1 MDGLLA
7 GFGFWLKV
15 NARYPDFMHK
25 KTREALWLVDR
36 KNPPWVEMEMAAM
49 APGTVDLNPF
59 LWNRRLSKY
68 VKAGEYEKTLG
79 LFRQMQSKGMSPDAF
94 TFVPVLNACASLRAL
109 KEGRYVHERIIQ
121 SGCESDVFVHSS
133 LIDMY
138 AKCGSIEDAWSVFT
152 KVPSNDVVS
161 WTAIIFAH
169 VKCGQGQ
176 KALKL
181 FQQMQQEGVEP
192 NSVTFVGVLNACAS
206 VAALEEGRH
215 VHKQIIQSGFESNI
229 FVCSGLVDMYAK
241 CGSME
246 DAWML
251 FSKMPSHDVVSWTA
265 MIFGHVKCGQGQ
277 KALELFQQMKEE
289 GVKPN
294 PVTFV
299 AVLNACASVLA
310 LEEGRH
316 AHEQIVQSGC
326 ESDVFVHSSL
336 VDMYAKCGSMEDAWK
351 VFTKMP
357 SPDAVSW
364 NAIIFAHVKCGQGHK
379 ALDLFTQ
386 MHQEGVEPN
395 FLTFVGVLN
404 ACASLFA
411 LEEGRCAHKQIIQ
424 SGFESNVFVCSGLVD
439 MYAKCGSMEDAWRVF
454 TKMPSHDVVSWTAM
468 IFGCVKCR
476 QGWKALELFQ
486 RMQQEGVEPGPATF
500 VGVLNACAS
509 VLALEQG
516 RNTHEQIIQSG
527 FESNVF
533 VGSSLV
539 DMYAKCGSMEDAW
552 RVFTKMPLRDVVTW
566 TAIIFGYVK
575 CGQAC
580 KALQLFQQMQRED
593 VEPGPGT
600 FVGVLNAC
608 ASIMAFEEGR
618 CIHKQIIECSCETN
632 VFVGNSLIDM
642 YAKCGSMR
650 EAWRVFDMMPLR
662 DVVSWNAL
670 LSGFAMHGHGKE
682 ALGHFEQ
689 MCEAGVEIDGVTFVC
704 LLSACSHAGLVC
716 EGLCY
721 FDSISLV
728 YGIPAAVEHYTCMVD
743 LLGRAGHLQ
752 AAEDMIKTMS
762 CEPSAAVWRALLGTC
777 RTHGDV
783 EMGEHIAKRVIE
795 LEPENAAGYVLLSNT
810 YAAAGKWDLSR
821 NVEWQRTERGVKKQ
835 PGRTW
840 IEVNNEVHSFVV
852 DDRVH
857 PQMTEI
863 RAELSRLSWQ
873 LNDAGYMPDTRF
885 VLHDVDE
892 EEKLMQLCH
901 HSEKLSVA
909 FGLISTP
916 PGTSLRIRKN
926 LRVCGDCH
934 TFMKFITKIVGRII
948 IIRDVNHVHH
958 FEDGVCSCRDY
969 W

>member
-1 MDGLLA
+1 
-7 GFGFWLKV
+7 
-15 NARYPDFMHK
+15 
-25 KTREALWLVDR
+25 
-36 KNPPWVEMEMAAM
+36 
-49 APGTVDLNPF
+49 
-59 LWNRRLSKY
+59 
-68 VKAGEYEKTLG
+68 
-79 LFRQMQSKGMSPDAF
+79 MQSKGMSPDTF

-121 SGCESDVFVHSS
+121 SGCESDVFVRSS

-138 AKCGSIEDAWSVFT
+138 AKCGSMEDAWSVFT

-176 KALKL
+176 KALEL
-181 FQQMQQEGVEP
+181 FQRMQQEGVEP
-192 NSVTFVGVLNACAS
+192 NCFTFVGVLNACAS
-206 VAALEEGRH
+206 VAALEDGRH
-215 VHKQIIQSGFESNI
+215 VHKQIIESGFESDV

-246 DAWML
+246 DAWTL

-289 GVKPN
+289 G
-294 PVTFV
+294 
-299 AVLNACASVLA
+299 
-310 LEEGRH
+310 
-316 AHEQIVQSGC
+316 
-326 ESDVFVHSSL
+326 
-336 VDMYAKCGSMEDAWK
+336 
-351 VFTKMP
+351 MP

-364 NAIIFAHVKCGQGHK
+364 NAIIFAHVKCGQGQK

-386 MHQEGVEPN
+386 MHHEGVEPN
-395 FLTFVGVLN
+395 SLTFVGVLN

-486 RMQQEGVEPGPATF
+486 RMKQEG
-500 VGVLNACAS
+500 
-509 VLALEQG
+509 
-516 RNTHEQIIQSG
+516 
-527 FESNVF
+527 
-533 VGSSLV
+533 
-539 DMYAKCGSMEDAW
+539 
-552 RVFTKMPLRDVVTW
+552 MPLRDVVTW

-575 CGQAC
+575 CGQGC

-608 ASIMAFEEGR
+608 ASLMAFEEGR
-618 CIHKQIIECSCETN
+618 CIHKQIIEYSCETN

-704 LLSACSHAGLVC
+704 LLSACSHAGLVY

-743 LLGRAGHLQ
+743 LLGHAGHLQ
-752 AAEDMIKTMS
+752 AAEDMIKTIS

-840 IEVNNEVHSFVV
+840 IEVNNEVHSFIV

-873 LNDAGYMPDTRF
+873 MNDAGYMPDTRF

-892 EEKLMQLCH
+892 EEKLVQLCH

-916 PGTSLRIRKN
+916 PGTPLRIRKN

-958 FEDGVCSCRDY
+958 FEDGICSCRDY